1 MKVMPLLSELDRD
14 SKKLATELK
23 LLALCDH
30 PNIIKLY
37 GRRAGVLY
45 HCFVYSHRVLFVK
58 GTGRHGDAYRVTAKD
73 AFTTTTRCGYV
84 PQVH

>member
-37 GRRAGVLY
+37 GHHAGALCRRFFVSHGV
-45 HCFVYSHRVLFVK
+45 FVVYSLSPQHGMEMLTMLQQRVLL
-58 GTGRHGDAYRVTAKD
+58 
-73 AFTTTTRCGYV
+73 
-84 PQVH
+84 Q